1 MIMTDWSKLNWCKVC
16 QKYREAK
23 PGVVRCH
30 ECHRLLR
37 LKPQNA
43 TSKRLRDERR
53 DKLVYY

>member
-1 MIMTDWSKLNWCKVC
+1 MTDWSKLNWCKVC

-43 TSKRLRDERR
+43 TSKKLRDERR